1 MATQRIISS
10 DFLSKTLN
18 GTQFL
23 LSEVRIRTA
32 FEITIYYRINQICNY
47 INILRNQALQHE
59 RPKCKNQ
66 KQNQKLNKNY

>member
-32 FEITIYYRINQICNY
+32 FEITIYYRIIKYVITLISSGIKHFSMKDPNAKI
-47 INILRNQALQHE
+47 RN
-59 RPKCKNQ
+59 KTKS
-66 KQNQKLNKNY
+66 